1 MTDEKESRET
11 GARQEQIPSGSN
23 PAGEGEREGAVENE
37 KNGSLGA
44 EPDGGGESSHR
55 MVETD
60 RQPGLMQHPFAT
72 HAPPPAE
79 EEDGDESAWKGGA
92 MGSLIDGDKI
102 STPFVL
108 GMLIVAAALFVG
120 LMFASQRRQLG
131 ELRERIEVIE
141 RHIDPVDDE

>member
-1 MTDEKESRET
+1 MKDEKESRET
-11 GARQEQIPSGSN
+11 GAMQGQEPSGRD
-23 PAGEGEREGAVENE
+23 PAGEREREEVVESE
-37 KNGSLGA
+37 NGDRAGV
-44 EPDGGGESSHR
+44 EPDGGESSHR

-72 HAPPPAE
+72 HAPPPVEDEAE
-79 EEDGDESAWKGGA
+79 DEASWKGGS
-92 MGSLIDGDKI
+92 MGNLIDGDKI